1 MRNSI
6 VAAGTAILFICTA
19 FAASAEPRDSVERGD
34 RMDRDALRD
43 DVRIDRLKIPQ
54 HPDRRRGAAAARLQY
69 EEQAEIKAE
78 HGQQSLGWLQ

>member
-1 MRNSI
+1 MRRLI
-6 VAAGTAILFICTA
+6 ATTGTAILFICMA

-54 HPDRRRGAAAARLQY
+54 HPIIV
-69 EEQAEIKAE
+69 EEPRQLPVYNTKAK
-78 HGQQSLGWLQ
+78 QKSKRSTDSSR